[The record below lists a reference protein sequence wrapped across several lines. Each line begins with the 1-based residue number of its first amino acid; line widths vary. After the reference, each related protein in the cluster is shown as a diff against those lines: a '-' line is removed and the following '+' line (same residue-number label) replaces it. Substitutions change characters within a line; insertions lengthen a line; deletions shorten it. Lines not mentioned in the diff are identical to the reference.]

1 MHANPFISLILTKR
15 FNQTV
20 KMTKYL
26 LICIIDRLAKA
37 IIDWRVTINSE
48 GLDLRSKQGLL

>member
-1 MHANPFISLILTKR
+1 MPTNMFISLILTKR

-26 LICIIDRLAKA
+26 LISIIKEYYRF
-37 IIDWRVTINSE
+37 
-48 GLDLRSKQGLL
+48 